1 MIKNI
6 MLERFKVQLFW
17 EGHKNVRNRPY
28 GFEIQNH
35 EDDCANFCGLLRKAE
50 LYRAPKL
57 CSETT
62 VSKFLGG
69 DYYYYLVL
77 LNKELPFSGELPANS
92 NKDHLKTWIHLI
104 KASKSTQVFLEVQFG
119 KSFHLSWLPIYDLI
133 GEFSK
138 VGPYKHGIIHT
149 VDWCLFSPIK
159 TKIKKNEKAPRL
171 PGCPKYYKSDIK

>member
-1 MIKNI
+1 MCAIVLMVLK
-6 MLERFKVQLFW
+6 FKTMRTIAQIFVAFSEKLNFIGHQSYVVKLLFLNFW
-17 EGHKNVRNRPY
+17 EAIIEP
-28 GFEIQNH
+28 F
-35 EDDCANFCGLLRKAE
+35 
-50 LYRAPKL
+50 
-57 CSETT
+57 
-62 VSKFLGG
+62 
-69 DYYYYLVL
+69 VL

-92 NKDHLKTWIHLI
+92 NKDHLKTWINLI

-149 VDWCLFSPIK
+149 EDWCLFSPIK

-171 PGCPKYYKSDIK
+171 PDSPK